1 MYAACIWLNTIR
13 IYVWLCL
20 YLFDMFIQY
29 IYIYM
34 YLYIY
39 IYYYIFY
46 YIYLYIFYYIYI
58 HIIIY
63 IYTYASTRIIS
74 LDSFTKSPKDFSE
87 ILRARRRGSASVK
100 ICRAESWGADD
111 AWNPSGFPSVGPKMV
126 GLQGKVPRNGWW
138 LGVGTR
144 VVPWKVMDVMVIS

>member
-1 MYAACIWLNTIR
+1 MFDYVCICLI
-13 IYVWLCL
+13 CL
-20 YLFDMFIQY
+20 YTIY

-34 YLYIY
+34 CVYMYIY
-39 IYYYIFY
+39 IYYYTFY
-46 YIYLYIFYYIYI
+46 YIYLLHFLLYIYI

-126 GLQGKVPRNGWW
+126 GLQGKVPRNG
-138 LGVGTR
+138 
-144 VVPWKVMDVMVIS
+144 